1 VSKSVRRQVRLTTGE
16 QQIPW
21 ESTSLELDFYFVP
34 PAPPPSPAAHLLAA
48 ADETGNAALAKLHP
62 PGHSES
68 PAAAS
73 RLREKIVLDGAGPT
87 YQGRELV
94 RHIQEQLI
102 RLDCMSGEGSGA
114 FDAVTIEG
122 LRRPSNSK
130 STASQ
135 IFSLRSAFRFR
146 GVVWSLSE
154 LS

>member
-1 VSKSVRRQVRLTTGE
+1 VLARAREAKTPE
-16 QQIPW
+16 AY
-21 ESTSLELDFYFVP
+21 D
-34 PAPPPSPAAHLLAA
+34 LAA
-48 ADETGNAALAKLHP
+48 SLFPDT
-62 PGHSES
+62 SEAEEAR
-68 PAAAS
+68 AAAS